1 VEGLK
6 GAGSGVASAGRE
18 GVSRSGTPVEQ
29 LAPKGLADIGGLIVA
44 TGDKVGT
51 TDLVAAA

>member
-1 VEGLK
+1 MEGLK